1 MKTRIVLIFAT
12 VSATFISGCC
22 CVFFEDQTPG
32 TRYHVGDVITS
43 TGREIAV
50 EQFQWG
56 NGNWTSSGFA
66 KVDTMNYSKG
76 SGNDLNANN
85 VNLRFLF
92 DYPVN
97 EITLQFGDLGGN
109 SNIKVNN
116 EFQNV
121 PMNARLVS
129 LNGTMIGGVQVTI
142 NATQQGNN
150 WYGKMTLDGTINDFT
165 IGGQELW
172 IDNIC
177 CDK

>member
-1 MKTRIVLIFAT
+1 MKTRITLIFAA
-12 VSATFISGCC
+12 VSVTFISGCC
-22 CVFFEDQTPG
+22 VRFSDLTP
-32 TRYHVGDVITS
+32 TTKYHVGDVITS
-43 TGREIAV
+43 TGREIEV

-56 NGNWTSSGFA
+56 NSTWTSSGFA
-66 KVDTMNYSKG
+66 EVDTQNYSKG

-85 VNLRFLF
+85 VNLHFLF

-109 SNIKVNN
+109 SNIKVNDD
-116 EFQNV
+116 FRNV
-121 PMNARLVS
+121 PDIMN
-129 LNGTMIGGVQVTI
+129 LNGAMIGGVQVTI
-142 NATQQGNN
+142 NAIQQGAN
-150 WYGKMTLDGTINDFT
+150 WYGKMTLDGNINEFV